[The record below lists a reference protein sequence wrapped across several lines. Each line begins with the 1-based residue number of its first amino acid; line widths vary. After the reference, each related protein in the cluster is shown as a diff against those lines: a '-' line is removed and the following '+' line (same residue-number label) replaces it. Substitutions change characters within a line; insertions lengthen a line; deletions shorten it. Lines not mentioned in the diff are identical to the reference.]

1 VADTGLLSRSPLAG
15 VIQPGRYGQSGEA
28 GLVVQ
33 ERTGLQIV
41 SLAARRGQDA
51 ALAAA
56 VQSSWGLELPT
67 SPRRVGDRRLA
78 FLWSGRAQWLAIAGG
93 MDDLES
99 SLRDHLGSLASL
111 TDQSDGRSVLRLSGP
126 RTRATTAKGLAIDL
140 HPRAFM
146 PGDTALTLAG
156 HIGVQIWQ
164 LDDTPSYE
172 IAVARGYASSL
183 LAWLIP
189 AGEEFGI
196 TVLPPG

>member
-15 VIQPGRYGQSGEA
+15 VIQPGHYGQSGEA

-56 VQSSWGLELPT
+56 VQTSWGLELPT
-67 SPRRVGDRRLA
+67 TPRRVGDGRLA
-78 FLWSGRAQWLAIAGG
+78 FIWSGRAQWLAIAEGVG
-93 MDDLES
+93 DLEL
-99 SLRDHLGSLASL
+99 SLRDRLGSLASL
-111 TDQSDGRSVLRLSGP
+111 TDQSDGRLVLRLSGP
-126 RTRATTAKGLAIDL
+126 RTRATLAKGLAIDL
-140 HPRAFM
+140 HPRAFT

-172 IAVARGYASSL
+172 IAVARGYVSSL

>member
-1 VADTGLLSRSPLAG
+1 VADTGLLSRSPLAA
-15 VIQPGRYGQSGEA
+15 VILPGRYGRSGEA

-33 ERTGLQIV
+33 ERTGRQIV

-56 VQSSWGLELPT
+56 VQSSWELELPT
-67 SPRRVGDRRLA
+67 TPRRVGDGRLA
-78 FLWSGRAQWLAIAGG
+78 FLWSGRAQWLAIAEG
-93 MDDLES
+93 MGDLES
-99 SLRDHLGSLASL
+99 SLRDRLGSLASL

-126 RTRATTAKGLAIDL
+126 RTRETIAKGLAIDL
-140 HPRAFM
+140 HPRAFT